1 MSPCKEIKWD
11 KYLCFSVATH
21 QVGFAPGKIKQNSS
35 KEMER
40 MEELDTPRVSYVIFH
55 LSKESMGKEFM
66 NAGK

>member
-1 MSPCKEIKWD
+1 MSSCKEIKWD

-21 QVGFAPGKIKQNSS
+21 QVGFAPGKMKQNSS

-40 MEELDTPRVSYVIFH
+40 EKELDTHRVSHVIFH
-55 LSKESMGKEFM
+55 LGKESVGKEFM

>member
-1 MSPCKEIKWD
+1 MSSCKEIKWD

-21 QVGFAPGKIKQNSS
+21 QVGFASGKIKQNSS

-40 MEELDTPRVSYVIFH
+40 KRELGAHTVSHVIFH
-55 LSKESMGKEFM
+55 LSKESVDKEFM